1 MRCYLFAGVVLSGL
15 WSFASPSLA
24 DDAEIGREIYRDVCA
39 ACHGKDMV
47 SSGVA
52 FDLRKFPKDD
62 PSRFQNSVLNGKGT
76 AMPPWRGQ
84 LSQEDVKALWDYLK
98 TSG

>member
-1 MRCYLFAGVVLSGL
+1 MKCCFFIRGL
-15 WSFASPSLA
+15 WAGWCILASPVFA
-24 DDAEIGREIYRDVCA
+24 DDAAIGREIYQDVCA
-39 ACHGKDMV
+39 SCHGKDMV

>member
-1 MRCYLFAGVVLSGL
+1 
-15 WSFASPSLA
+15 
-24 DDAEIGREIYRDVCA
+24 
-39 ACHGKDMV
+39 MV

-84 LSQEDVKALWDYLK
+84 LSPEDVKALWDYLK